1 MEKKLTQLWN
11 KVDSIQE
18 SLRNI
23 VDRVISFMEKTQM
36 SLDNLTREVA
46 ETRSVIDSAIT
57 LIQGLRGKLA
67 DAGTDPAKLDALA
80 KELDESQAKLAEALV
95 ANTPAENPVPDPVP
109 EPESAPVDPSVE
121 PSDPGPEQ
129 PVE

>member
-1 MEKKLTQLWN
+1 MEKELKQLWN
-11 KVDSIQE
+11 KVDSVQE
-18 SLRNI
+18 SMRNI

-36 SLDNLTREVA
+36 SLNNLTREVA

-67 DAGTDPAKLDALA
+67 DAGTDPAKLEALA
-80 KELDESQAKLAEALV
+80 KELDESQAKLAAALIE
-95 ANTPAENPVPDPVP
+95 NTPAENPVP
-109 EPESAPVDPSVE
+109 EPAPAPVDPPVE

>member
-67 DAGTDPAKLDALA
+67 DAGTDPAKLEALA

-95 ANTPAENPVPDPVP
+95 ANTPAENPVPEP
-109 EPESAPVDPSVE
+109 EPAPVDPSVE

>member
-1 MEKKLTQLWN
+1 MEKELKQLWN

-18 SLRNI
+18 SMRNI
-23 VDRVISFMEKTQM
+23 VDRVILFMEKTQM
-36 SLDNLTREVA
+36 SLDNLTREVS

-57 LIQGLRGKLA
+57 LIQGLRSKLA
-67 DAGTDPAKLDALA
+67 DAGTDPEKLEALA

-95 ANTPAENPVPDPVP
+95 ENTPAEPAPVPSEDP
-109 EPESAPVDPSVE
+109 APVDPPVE

>member
-1 MEKKLTQLWN
+1 MEKELKQLWN

-18 SLRNI
+18 SMRNI

-67 DAGTDPAKLDALA
+67 DAGTDPAKLEALA
-80 KELDESQAKLAEALV
+80 KELDESQAKLAAALV
-95 ANTPAENPVPDPVP
+95 ENTPAEDPVPDP
-109 EPESAPVDPSVE
+109 EPAPVDPPVE